1 MTSVHDKFLSME
13 AGSGKGDMAA
23 MHQLLLWLGLLEIAT
38 SVAIIQS
45 FKGETSRG
53 PGEFGF
59 DPLNFGK
66 GNSAGSDSYKLK
78 EIKNGRLA
86 MIGIGGM
93 VHHYLLTG
101 KGPLQFLGGI
111 PNYKSCVSHPD
122 SLLPWL
128 FKAVGPV
135 LPKIC

>member
-1 MTSVHDKFLSME
+1 MTSIHDKFLSME
-13 AGSGKGDMAA
+13 GKGGSQAA
-23 MHQLLLWLGLLEIAT
+23 MHQMLLWLGLFEIFT
-38 SVAIIQS
+38 GVAIVQT
-45 FKGETSRG
+45 FRGGSRA
-53 PGEFGF
+53 PGDFGF
-59 DPLNFGK
+59 DPLGFGK
-66 GNSAGSDSYKLK
+66 PNALETYKLK

-101 KGPLQFLGGI
+101 KGPLQFLSGI

-128 FKAVGPV
+128 IKPVGAV
-135 LPKIC
+135 LPKLC